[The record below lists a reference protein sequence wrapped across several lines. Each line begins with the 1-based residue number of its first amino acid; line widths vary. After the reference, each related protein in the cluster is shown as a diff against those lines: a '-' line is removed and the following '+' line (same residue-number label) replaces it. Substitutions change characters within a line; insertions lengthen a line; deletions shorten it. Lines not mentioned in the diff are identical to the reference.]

1 MIMAKLG
8 ISTPNL
14 SDYDDIRLDLALAEN
29 TPEYKEVQSQIID
42 FLEFWKRRGPEKSY
56 ERVKAEYELKKNF
69 EKISP
74 EAQREIL
81 QKFEEL
87 SSQPCDFLSI
97 VGVLD
102 NITRR

>member
-1 MIMAKLG
+1 MAEL
-8 ISTPNL
+8 
-14 SDYDDIRLDLALAEN
+14 RLDLAEE
-29 TPEYKEVQSQIID
+29 TPSAQYKYMQSQVLD
-42 FLEFWKRRGPEKSY
+42 FLEFYKPRQDKPLEL
-56 ERVKAEYELKKNF
+56 VKAQYEMKRNF

-97 VGVLD
+97 VGELD
-102 NITRR
+102 YIIKH

>member
-1 MIMAKLG
+1 MIMAKTWN
-8 ISTPNL
+8 IHPNL

-29 TPEYKEVQSQIID
+29 TPEYKEVQSPIID

-87 SSQPCDFLSI
+87 SNQPCDFLSI
-97 VGVLD
+97 VGALD